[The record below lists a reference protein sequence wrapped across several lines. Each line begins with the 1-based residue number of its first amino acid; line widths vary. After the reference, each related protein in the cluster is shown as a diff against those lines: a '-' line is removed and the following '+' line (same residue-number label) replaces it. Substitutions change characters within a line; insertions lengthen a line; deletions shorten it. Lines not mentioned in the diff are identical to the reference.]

1 MLEHFAKTS
10 LGTLRLHIDRAG
22 IQRMDFMERGAVETH
37 SLHKIFEVLSNTGQI
52 LLRPKG
58 TVFQGL
64 VWSRMFK
71 IPCGDIVNYSDLAQ
85 DLGKLRAN
93 QAVGRAVAANPIA
106 ILLPCHR
113 VLPVTGGLGGFR
125 WGVAR
130 KKQFLEWE
138 AGGADILEELCG
150 VQSGSF
156 QFCLQTME
164 CIGKKTLVD

>member
-1 MLEHFAKTS
+1 
-10 LGTLRLHIDRAG
+10 
-22 IQRMDFMERGAVETH
+22 MDFVERRVAENH
-37 SLHKIFEVLSNTGQI
+37 SLHKIFEGWSNNGQI

-71 IPCGDIVNYSDLAQ
+71 IPCGDIANYSDLAQ
-85 DLGKLRAN
+85 DLGKPKAN
-93 QAVGRAVAANPIA
+93 QAVGGAVAANPIV

-113 VLPVTGGLGGFR
+113 VLPTRGGLGGFR

-150 VQSGSF
+150 VHSGTF
-156 QFCLQTME
+156 QFCLQTM
-164 CIGKKTLVD
+164 